1 MCAQEK
7 REINS
12 AQEREEIE
20 RERERERERKRDGVR
35 VGEQEVERVG
45 SSKREVAREKDNRA
59 KG

>member
-20 RERERERERKRDGVR
+20 REREKERRSESGRAGGRESGFEQKRG
-35 VGEQEVERVG
+35 G
-45 SSKREVAREKDNRA
+45 ARE
-59 KG
+59 G